1 MSRGVKTRTQYVKL
15 SLTPSEYD
23 ALSKFS
29 ENTDKPIAFCIRMIM
44 QRMSD
49 FADLYDILAK
59 AYDHA
64 DENERKALAD
74 SLASM
79 PEMDR
84 LRMLAFH
91 SDMKA
96 IIDFNNLWKKISIQ
110 TLFSD

>member
-29 ENTDKPIAFCIRMIM
+29 ENMDKPIAFCIRMIM

-49 FADLYDILAK
+49 FADLYDIISK
-59 AYDHA
+59 AYNSA
-64 DENERKALAD
+64 TEEERNLLAE

-79 PEMDR
+79 NEIDR
-84 LRMLAFH
+84 LQMLAFH

-96 IIDFNNLWKKISIQ
+96 IIDFNNLWKKTSIQ